1 MIGLVCAVTQPRHVF
16 SSSQSRRVACFA
28 SLSLP
33 PSHSPSR
40 TRKRRREKGPQLSL
54 APSPQVRQFSER
66 GQGRKRRC
74 FTDYNAANQ
83 PPVSTPISDVIRIY
97 GWIAAHHR
105 RGTHVHIWSDR
116 RRTGRKAWAPPDG
129 RAVAVVMKVSG
140 AVSSPILRPTDATCH
155 PPPPLNAD
163 DKLARLR
170 ARSRRAWRP
179 HVRGRSYL
187 LRSPVAKEEQML
199 LKRMSRGTCSLAAVL
214 HPAHLNT
221 KA

>member
-1 MIGLVCAVTQPRHVF
+1 MVCVKGLVRAVTQPRSMFLLHNL
-16 SSSQSRRVACFA
+16 QRSRRVAGLA

-33 PSHSPSR
+33 PFHSLSR

-140 AVSSPILRPTDATCH
+140 AVSSPH
-155 PPPPLNAD
+155 PPPD
-163 DKLARLR
+163 
-170 ARSRRAWRP
+170 RRDVP
-179 HVRGRSYL
+179 S
-187 LRSPVAKEEQML
+187 
-199 LKRMSRGTCSLAAVL
+199 AAT
-214 HPAHLNT
+214 A
-221 KA
+221 AQCG